1 MRVLA
6 VEDDQNVLAQISDE
20 LTRAGYIVETATDG
34 EDAWCKGETEPYA
47 AIILDLGLPKL
58 DGLSVLRRWRA
69 AGVATPVLM
78 VTARASWMERVE
90 GIDAGAD
97 DYLPKPFYGEELV
110 ARLSAV
116 LRRTAG
122 HAAPILT
129 AGRVSIDT
137 RRMTVTCDDANI
149 ALTPLEYRVLR
160 YLVLNR
166 SRVIPPGELFDHV
179 YASESA
185 AGSNALEVLIN
196 RLRKKLGS
204 DIIET
209 RRGYGYVMSG

>member
-6 VEDDQNVLAQISDE
+6 VEDDQSVLAQISDE

-97 DYLPKPFYGEELV
+97 DYLPKPFYGEELI

-129 AGRVSIDT
+129 AGRISIDA
-137 RRMTVTCDDANI
+137 RRMSVTSDGANV

-166 SRVIPPGELFDHV
+166 NRVIPPGELFDHV